1 MGQQDQ
7 TFEIL
12 NKLEH
17 VLSPLLEA
25 SEYAT
30 DTGRDFWDFAISI
43 RQLIRLGASETDMR
57 WLVCKGMVEQRI
69 EVTTEG
75 DVAREFRP
83 AGNLTFSRR
92 TCFVLTRTGI
102 IAAHSHSELARCPFK
117 CSSNHGNAEIGSR
130 VPCWDANSRKLLL
143 DDRLV
148 KRFKWPAAN
157 QEAVLCAFEEERWPD
172 RIDDPLP
179 PQPEQDPKRRLADT
193 IKCLNRKQVS
203 ELIHFRGDGSGEGV
217 TWERTNHYK
226 AMQKV

>member
-1 MGQQDQ
+1 MSRQDQ

-12 NKLEH
+12 RKLDH
-17 VLSPLLEA
+17 VLLPLLEA

-30 DTGRDFWDFAISI
+30 DTDSDVWDFAISI
-43 RQLIRLGASETDMR
+43 RQLIRLGASETEMR
-57 WLVCKGMVEQRI
+57 WLVCKGFIEQGI
-69 EVTTEG
+69 EVTIEG
-75 DVAREFRP
+75 DDGREFRP

-92 TCFVLTRTGI
+92 TCFVLTPAGVN
-102 IAAHSHSELARCPFK
+102 AAHSRSDLLRFPCESF
-117 CSSNHGNAEIGSR
+117 SNHRNAENGCR
-130 VPCWDANSRKLLL
+130 VPHWDPSSRKLLL

-157 QEAVLCAFEEERWPD
+157 QEAVLCAFQEENWPE

-217 TWERTNHYK
+217 TWERTNHYRTTQN
-226 AMQKV
+226 A